1 VRAHATKSP
10 HLNLPPRRGKR
21 LGRRRPADQLERIR
35 GFERFGRSAALEW
48 FERMSNQ
55 GPLDGVRVLDL
66 TRVLAGPYC
75 TMFLGDLGAE
85 VVKVEQPGVGD
96 DTRGW
101 GPPFA
106 GGESAYFLC
115 VNRNKKSITL
125 DLKSAEGIEL
135 LKKLATCADVLIE
148 NFRPGT
154 MERLGL
160 GEKDLRAVN
169 PRLIYASLS
178 GFGADGPM
186 SDVPGYDLIIQA
198 WGGLMSIT
206 GMPDGEPTKVGV
218 AIIDLVAGL
227 MLGKSI
233 AAALFA
239 REKLGI
245 GQKIDTSLLEA
256 EVACLINAG
265 SNYLVAGT
273 IPGRWG
279 NAHPTIVPYQ
289 SFKTADG
296 FLVIGVASEGIW
308 QRFCPAIGKAELADD
323 SRFVKNANRVENRVA
338 LIAMLSEMFLSRDT
352 DTWLGLLNEAEVP
365 CAPIQTIDK
374 VLTAPQ
380 VRHRDM
386 VVEVDHLTAGPVRMA
401 GIPVKFS
408 ATPASVRLPPPL
420 LGQHTEEI
428 LETWLG
434 MKNKDINE
442 LKEKKVL

>member
-1 VRAHATKSP
+1 
-10 HLNLPPRRGKR
+10 
-21 LGRRRPADQLERIR
+21 
-35 GFERFGRSAALEW
+35 
-48 FERMSNQ
+48 MSNPHP
-55 GPLDGVRVLDL
+55 GPLDGIRVLDL

-101 GPPFA
+101 GPPFV

-115 VNRNKKSITL
+115 VNRNKKSVTI
-125 DLKSAEGIEL
+125 DLKSKEGVALLRRLAER
-135 LKKLATCADVLIE
+135 ADVLIE

-160 GEKDLRAVN
+160 GEKDLRAAN

-186 SDVPGYDLIIQA
+186 SDAPGYDLIVQA

-206 GMPDGEPTKVGV
+206 GPADGEPSKVGV

-239 REKLGI
+239 REKLGV

-256 EVACLINAG
+256 EVACLINVG
-265 SNYLVAGT
+265 SNYLVEGN
-273 IPGRWG
+273 IPRRWG
-279 NAHPTIVPYQ
+279 NAHPSIVPYQ

-296 FLVIGVASEGIW
+296 YLVIGVASEGIW
-308 QRFCPAIGKAELADD
+308 RRFCQAIGRAEWADD
-323 SRFVKNANRVENRVA
+323 SRFEKNSNRVENRGV
-338 LIAMLSEMFLSRDT
+338 LIAAVSEIFLGRET
-352 DTWLGLLNEAEVP
+352 DAWLKLLNEAEVP
-365 CAPIQTIDK
+365 CAPVQTVDQVFK
-374 VLTAPQ
+374 APQ
-380 VRHRDM
+380 VLHREM
-386 VVEVDHLTAGPVRMA
+386 LVEVEHPTAGTVRMA

-420 LGQHTEEI
+420 LGQHTEEV
-428 LETWLG
+428 LASWLAVDG
-434 MKNKDINE
+434 EEIAE
-442 LKEKKVL
+442 LKRKAVI

>member
-1 VRAHATKSP
+1 LNP
-10 HLNLPPRRGKR
+10 HVEHMNNDYP
-21 LGRRRPADQLERIR
+21 
-35 GFERFGRSAALEW
+35 
-48 FERMSNQ
+48 

-101 GPPFA
+101 GPPFV

-115 VNRNKKSITL
+115 VNRNKKSITV
-125 DLKSAEGIEL
+125 DFKSNDGVALLRRLAER
-135 LKKLATCADVLIE
+135 ADVLIE

-154 MERLGL
+154 LERLGL
-160 GEKDLRAVN
+160 GEKDLRANN

-186 SDVPGYDLIIQA
+186 SDAPGYDLIVQA

-227 MLGKSI
+227 MLGKAIVS
-233 AAALFA
+233 ALFA

-256 EVACLINAG
+256 EVACLINVG
-265 SNYLVAGT
+265 SNYLVEGK
-273 IPGRWG
+273 IPRRWG
-279 NAHPTIVPYQ
+279 NAHSSIVPYQ

-296 FLVIGVASEGIW
+296 YLVIGVASEGIW
-308 QRFCPAIGKAELADD
+308 RRFCQAIGKTELADD
-323 SRFVKNANRVENRVA
+323 PRFAKNSDRVQNREV
-338 LIAMLSEMFLSRDT
+338 LIPVLLEIFLGRET
-352 DTWLGLLNEAEVP
+352 DAWIKLLNEAEVP
-365 CAPIQTIDK
+365 CAPVQTVDQVFK
-374 VLTAPQ
+374 APQ
-380 VRHRDM
+380 VLHREM
-386 VVEVDHLTAGPVRMA
+386 LVEVEHPTAGTVSMA

-408 ATPASVRLPPPL
+408 ATSPSIRLPPPT
-420 LGQHTEEI
+420 LGQHTEEV
-428 LETWLG
+428 LTSWLG
-434 MKNKDINE
+434 IKPEEIEE
-442 LKEKKVL
+442 LKKKSVI

>member
-1 VRAHATKSP
+1 
-10 HLNLPPRRGKR
+10 
-21 LGRRRPADQLERIR
+21 
-35 GFERFGRSAALEW
+35 
-48 FERMSNQ
+48 MSNSHR
-55 GPLDGVRVLDL
+55 GPLDGIRVLDL

-101 GPPFA
+101 GPPFT

-115 VNRNKKSITL
+115 VNRNKKSITV
-125 DLKSAEGIEL
+125 DLKSQEGVALLRRLAER
-135 LKKLATCADVLIE
+135 ADVLIE
-148 NFRPGT
+148 NFRPGA
-154 MERLGL
+154 MERLDL
-160 GEKDLRAVN
+160 GEKDLRAAN

-186 SDVPGYDLIIQA
+186 SDAPGYDLIVQA

-206 GMPDGEPTKVGV
+206 GQADGEPSKVGV

-256 EVACLINAG
+256 EVACLINVG
-265 SNYLVAGT
+265 SNYLVEGN
-273 IPGRWG
+273 IPRRWG
-279 NAHPTIVPYQ
+279 NAHPSIVPYQ

-296 FLVIGVASEGIW
+296 YLVIGVASEGIW
-308 QRFCPAIGKAELADD
+308 RRFCQAIGRTEWADD
-323 SRFVKNANRVENRVA
+323 SRFEKNSNRVENRSL
-338 LIAMLSEMFLSRDT
+338 LIGLLAEMFLSHST
-352 DTWLGLLNEAEVP
+352 DEWLKLLNSAEVP
-365 CAPIQTIDK
+365 CAPVQTVDQVFK
-374 VLTAPQ
+374 APQ
-380 VRHRDM
+380 VLHREM
-386 VVEVDHLTAGPVRMA
+386 LVQVEHPTAGPVRMA

-420 LGQHTEEI
+420 LGQHNQEV
-428 LETWLG
+428 LESWLG
-434 MKNKDINE
+434 MNNEEISE
-442 LKEKKVL
+442 LKRKTVL

>member
-1 VRAHATKSP
+1 
-10 HLNLPPRRGKR
+10 
-21 LGRRRPADQLERIR
+21 
-35 GFERFGRSAALEW
+35 
-48 FERMSNQ
+48 MSEANN
-55 GPLDGVRVLDL
+55 GPLAGIRVLDL

-115 VNRNKKSITL
+115 TNRNKKSLTV
-125 DLKSAEGIEL
+125 DLKSTDGIEL
-135 LKKLATCADVLIE
+135 VRRLAQKADVLIE
-148 NFRPGT
+148 NFRPGA
-154 MERLGL
+154 MDRLGL
-160 GEKDLRAVN
+160 GETALRGKN

-186 SDVPGYDLIIQA
+186 ADIPGYDLIVQA

-206 GMPDGEPTKVGV
+206 GTEESGPLKVGV

-233 AAALFA
+233 VAALYA
-239 REKLGI
+239 REKIGI
-245 GQKIDTSLLEA
+245 GQKLDTSLLEA
-256 EVACLINAG
+256 EVAALINAG
-265 SNYLVAGT
+265 SNYLIGGQ

-289 SFKTADG
+289 SFQTADS
-296 FLVIGVASEGIW
+296 FLVLGAASESIW
-308 QRFCPAIGKAELADD
+308 QRLCPALGRAGLADD
-323 SRFVKNANRVENRVA
+323 PRFAKNADRVENRKE
-338 LIAMLSEMFLSRDT
+338 LIAILTKIFLTRSTGEWIAALTKAD
-352 DTWLGLLNEAEVP
+352 VP
-365 CAPIQTIDK
+365 CAPVQTIDQ
-374 VLTAPQ
+374 VFAAPQ
-380 VRHRDM
+380 VLHRNM
-386 VVEVDHLTAGPVRMA
+386 VVEVDHPTAGTVKLA

-420 LGQHTEEI
+420 LGQHSEAV
-428 LETWLG
+428 LSSWLG
-434 MKNKDINE
+434 MSIDEIDQ
-442 LKEKKVL
+442 LKQKSVL

>member
-1 VRAHATKSP
+1 MSNTKS
-10 HLNLPPRRGKR
+10 G
-21 LGRRRPADQLERIR
+21 A
-35 GFERFGRSAALEW
+35 
-48 FERMSNQ
+48 
-55 GPLDGVRVLDL
+55 LDGIRILDL

-115 VNRNKKSITL
+115 VNRNKKSVTV
-125 DLKSAEGIEL
+125 DLKSKEGVAL
-135 LKKLATCADVLIE
+135 LRRLAGCADVLIE

-160 GEKDLRAVN
+160 GEKALRAAN

-186 SDVPGYDLIIQA
+186 SDAPGYDLIVQA

-206 GMPDGEPTKVGV
+206 GQPDGEPTKVGV

-239 REKLGI
+239 REKTGV

-256 EVACLINAG
+256 EVACLINVG
-265 SNYLVAGT
+265 SNYLVEGS
-273 IPGRWG
+273 IPRRWS
-279 NAHPTIVPYQ
+279 NAHPSIVPYQ
-289 SFKTADG
+289 SFKTANG
-296 FLVIGVASEGIW
+296 YLVIGVASEGIW
-308 QRFCPAIGKAELADD
+308 RRFCEVIGRADWADD
-323 SRFVKNANRVENRVA
+323 PRFAKNATRVENRGTLVA
-338 LIAMLSEMFLSRDT
+338 AIAEIFQGRET
-352 DTWLGLLNEAEVP
+352 DAWLKHLNEAGVP
-365 CAPIQTIDK
+365 CAPVQTVDQVFK
-374 VLTAPQ
+374 APQ
-380 VRHRDM
+380 VLHREM
-386 VVEVDHLTAGPVRMA
+386 LVEVEHPTAGTVPMA

-420 LGQHTEEI
+420 LGQHAEEV
-428 LETWLG
+428 LESWLG
-434 MKNKDINE
+434 MNDKEISE
-442 LKEKKVL
+442 LKRKTVI

>member
-1 VRAHATKSP
+1 MSNP
-10 HLNLPPRRGKR
+10 HL
-21 LGRRRPADQLERIR
+21 
-35 GFERFGRSAALEW
+35 
-48 FERMSNQ
+48 
-55 GPLDGVRVLDL
+55 GPLDGIRVLDF

-115 VNRNKKSITL
+115 VNRNKKSITV
-125 DLKSAEGIEL
+125 DLKSKQGVAL
-135 LKKLATCADVLIE
+135 LRRLAGCADVLIE

-160 GEKDLRAVN
+160 GEKDLRAAN

-186 SDVPGYDLIIQA
+186 SDAPGYDLIVQA

-206 GMPDGEPTKVGV
+206 GQPDGEPTKVGV

-239 REKLGI
+239 REKTGV

-256 EVACLINAG
+256 EVACLINVG
-265 SNYLVAGT
+265 SNYLVEGS
-273 IPGRWG
+273 IPRRWG
-279 NAHPTIVPYQ
+279 NAHPSIVPYQ

-296 FLVIGVASEGIW
+296 YLVIGVASEGIW
-308 QRFCPAIGKAELADD
+308 RRFCAAIGRAEWADNP
-323 SRFVKNANRVENRVA
+323 RFAKNANRVENRGALVA
-338 LIAMLSEMFLSRDT
+338 AIAEIFQGRET
-352 DTWLGLLNEAEVP
+352 DAWLKRLNEAGVP
-365 CAPIQTIDK
+365 CAPVQTVDQVFK
-374 VLTAPQ
+374 APQ
-380 VRHRDM
+380 VLHREM
-386 VVEVDHLTAGPVRMA
+386 LVEVEHPTAGTMPMA

-420 LGQHTEEI
+420 LGQHTEEV
-428 LETWLG
+428 LESWLG
-434 MKNKDINE
+434 MNDKEISE
-442 LKEKKVL
+442 LKRKTVI

>member
-1 VRAHATKSP
+1 
-10 HLNLPPRRGKR
+10 
-21 LGRRRPADQLERIR
+21 
-35 GFERFGRSAALEW
+35 
-48 FERMSNQ
+48 MSDPQ
-55 GPLDGVRVLDL
+55 PGPLDGIRVLDL

-101 GPPFA
+101 GPPFT

-115 VNRNKKSITL
+115 VNRNKKGVTV
-125 DLKSAEGIEL
+125 DLKSKEGVALLRRLAEH
-135 LKKLATCADVLIE
+135 ADVLIE
-148 NFRPGT
+148 NFRPGA

-160 GEKDLRAVN
+160 GEKDLRAAN

-186 SDVPGYDLIIQA
+186 SDAPGYDLIVQA

-206 GMPDGEPTKVGV
+206 GPADGEPSKVGV

-239 REKLGI
+239 REKLGV

-256 EVACLINAG
+256 EVACLINVG
-265 SNYLVAGT
+265 SNYLVEAS
-273 IPGRWG
+273 IPRRWG
-279 NAHPTIVPYQ
+279 NAHPSIVPYQ
-289 SFKTADG
+289 SFKTVDG
-296 FLVIGVASEGIW
+296 YLVIGVASEGIW
-308 QRFCPAIGKAELADD
+308 RRFCQAIGRAEWADD
-323 SRFVKNANRVENRVA
+323 SRFDKNSNRVENRSL
-338 LIAMLSEMFLSRDT
+338 LI
-352 DTWLGLLNEAEVP
+352 GLLAEIFLDRSTDEWLKLLNSVGVP
-365 CAPIQTIDK
+365 CAPVQTVDQ
-374 VLTAPQ
+374 VFQAPQ
-380 VRHRDM
+380 VLHREM
-386 VVEVDHLTAGPVRMA
+386 LVQVEHPTAGIVRMA

-420 LGQHTEEI
+420 LGQHTEEV
-428 LETWLG
+428 LASWLG
-434 MKNKDINE
+434 MDGQEVAE
-442 LKEKKVL
+442 LKRKDVI

>member
-1 VRAHATKSP
+1 
-10 HLNLPPRRGKR
+10 
-21 LGRRRPADQLERIR
+21 
-35 GFERFGRSAALEW
+35 
-48 FERMSNQ
+48 MSDLKN
-55 GPLDGVRVLDL
+55 GPLAGIRVLDL

-85 VVKVEQPGVGD
+85 VVKIEQPGVGD

-101 GPPFA
+101 GPPFT

-115 VNRNKKSITL
+115 INRNKKSITV
-125 DLKSAEGIEL
+125 DLKSDEGL
-135 LKKLATCADVLIE
+135 DLVRRLTRAGDVLIE

-160 GEKDLRAVN
+160 GEENLRSVN
-169 PRLIYASLS
+169 PKLIYGSLS

-186 SDVPGYDLIIQA
+186 SEVPGYDLIIQA

-206 GMPDGEPTKVGV
+206 GAPDGEPTKVGV

-239 REKLGI
+239 RERIGI

-256 EVACLINAG
+256 EVASLINAG
-265 SNYLVAGT
+265 SNYLVGGNV
-273 IPGRWG
+273 PGRWG

-289 SFKTADG
+289 SFQTADSY
-296 FLVIGVASEGIW
+296 LVIGVASEGIW
-308 QRFCPAIGKAELADD
+308 RRFCQAVGKIELVDD
-323 SRFVKNANRVENRVA
+323 PRFVKNAARVENRAA
-338 LIAMLSEMFLSRDT
+338 LIAILSEMFRAGDNE
-352 DTWLGLLNEAEVP
+352 TWLRLLNEAEVP
-365 CAPIQTIDK
+365 CAPIQTIDQ
-374 VLTAPQ
+374 VFAAPQ
-380 VRHRDM
+380 VRHREM
-386 VVEVDHLTAGPVRMA
+386 LVEVEHPTAGTVRMA

-428 LETWLG
+428 LSSWLG
-434 MKNKDINE
+434 MSERAIED
-442 LKEKKVL
+442 LKQKKIV